1 MNYDLAIIGGGAA
14 GMAAAVFASENGVRT
29 VVIEHNRQLGKK
41 LAITGKGRCNVT
53 INSDNDNI
61 MKNIPTGSRFLYSA
75 LAGFSAYDTMNF
87 FEGLGVPLK
96 TERGNRVFPDGRRNV
111 GDEQLPRPDIVWPYR
126 GHCEYGYRQ
135 PGGY

>member
-53 INSDNDNI
+53 NNSDNDNI
-61 MKNIPTGSRFLYSA
+61 MRNIPVFYTA
-75 LAGFSAYDTMNF
+75 L
-87 FEGLGVPLK
+87 L
-96 TERGNRVFPDGRRNV
+96 RVFRRMI
-111 GDEQLPRPDIVWPYR
+111 Q
-126 GHCEYGYRQ
+126 
-135 PGGY
+135 

>member
-53 INSDNDNI
+53 NNSDNDNI

-75 LAGFSAYDTMNF
+75 LAVSYTH
-87 FEGLGVPLK
+87 L
-96 TERGNRVFPDGRRNV
+96 T
-111 GDEQLPRPDIVWPYR
+111 LPTNSLV
-126 GHCEYGYRQ
+126 
-135 PGGY
+135 

>member
-14 GMAAAVFASENGVRT
+14 GMAAAVFASERGVRT

-53 INSDNDNI
+53 NNSDNDNI

-75 LAGFSAYDTMNF
+75 LAGFSAYDTMSF

-96 TERGNRVFPDGRRNV
+96 LREETVFSLFPTVQRTLLKR
-111 GDEQLPRPDIVWPYR
+111 LKSVWVR
-126 GHCEYGYRQ
+126 SVSK
-135 PGGY
+135 

>member
-1 MNYDLAIIGGGAA
+1 MRQVWLPR
-14 GMAAAVFASENGVRT
+14 FASENGVRT

-53 INSDNDNI
+53 NNSDNDNI

-96 TERGNRVFPDGRRNV
+96 TERGNRVFPVSDSAK
-111 GDEQLPRPDIVWPYR
+111 DIVEALKNAWVR
-126 GHCEYGYRQ
+126 LASRLSQ
-135 PGGY
+135 RTQKAL

>member
-14 GMAAAVFASENGVRT
+14 GMAAAVFAAENGVRT

-53 INSDNDNI
+53 NNSDNDNI

-75 LAGFSAYDTMNF
+75 LAGF
-87 FEGLGVPLK
+87 
-96 TERGNRVFPDGRRNV
+96 RRMI
-111 GDEQLPRPDIVWPYR
+111 Q
-126 GHCEYGYRQ
+126 
-135 PGGY
+135 